1 MHGAIAPV
9 WDTAPV
15 GPSPELVLAQPPP
28 PSPPSPSQP
37 AAAPR
42 FARLASRYRVYRLP
56 AFLLAA
62 ALLAVVGLAT
72 VVGLRSFAES
82 AEWVE
87 HSYQVIAEL
96 ESTLAATRTV
106 ESSARGYRLTDRP
119 DLHAEYLSSIPAA
132 LSHSAQLIA
141 LTRDNPLQHRLA
153 RDIERRVRQ
162 RLAEIDRLLELHLR
176 DPQQARLSSLTS
188 NGAEQMRALTAVAD
202 NMREHER
209 GLLAS
214 RDARTERNAA
224 LLTALVIGGLLL
236 ALSLLA
242 LLMLSLWQE
251 NRRSRALER
260 ESRQALAELE
270 ASAAERQ
277 RLTER
282 HRSLSHYAGLLQ
294 SCQTLEEALDMTAH
308 VIADLIP
315 ELGGR
320 CYVLRA
326 SQNLAETAA
335 RFGREAIAS
344 ADLLHPNDCWALRRG
359 QVHRSQA
366 HDGGVRCAHLE
377 RADPQRAHAGDDDP
391 RWSLCVPL
399 MAQNTSLGLLCLS
412 GARPPREAD
421 LALVQS
427 IAEQLSLA
435 IVNLQLR
442 ETLRVQSLRDPL
454 TGLFNRRYLEENLQR
469 ELLRCQRRH
478 LPLSVL
484 MLDVDH
490 FKRFND
496 THGHAAGDA
505 LLARIGQLLQ
515 ELVRNED
522 IACRYGGEEFTI
534 VLPEADA
541 EAAAQRAERIRAAI
555 AATTIVH
562 LRQTFGPATCSIGLA
577 TSQGERDTPQQLLQS
592 ADAALYRAKAE
603 GRDRVVDGNR
613 SAAVASDARA

>member
-1 MHGAIAPV
+1 MAQ
-9 WDTAPV
+9 
-15 GPSPELVLAQPPP
+15 PSPPASPTPPP
-28 PSPPSPSQP
+28 PS
-37 AAAPR
+37 
-42 FARLASRYRVYRLP
+42 RLVSRYRAYRLP
-56 AFLLAA
+56 AFVLAATLLAA
-62 ALLAVVGLAT
+62 VGVAT
-72 VVGLRSFAES
+72 VAGLRSFANS

-87 HSYQVIAEL
+87 HSYQVIAEI

-119 DLHAEYLSSIPAA
+119 SLHAEYLTSIPAA
-132 LSHSAQLIA
+132 LSHSSALIA
-141 LTRDNPLQHRLA
+141 LTRDNPRQNRLA
-153 RDIERRVRQ
+153 RDVERRVRQ
-162 RLAEIDRLLELHLR
+162 RLAEIDRLLEMHMR
-176 DPQQARLSSLTS
+176 DPQQARLSSQTS
-188 NGAEQMRALTAVAD
+188 HGAEQMRALTAVAD
-202 NMREHER
+202 AMREYER
-209 GLLAS
+209 ALLSA
-214 RDARTERNAA
+214 RDARTERNAT

-236 ALSLLA
+236 ALGLLA
-242 LLMLSLWQE
+242 LLMLNLWQE
-251 NRRSRALER
+251 NKRSRALER

-294 SCQTLEEALDMTAH
+294 SCQTLQEAMDMTAH
-308 VIADLIP
+308 AIADLIP
-315 ELGGR
+315 EFGGR
-320 CYVLRA
+320 CYILRA

-344 ADLLHPNDCWALRRG
+344 ADLLHPDDCWALRRG
-359 QVHRSQA
+359 RIHRSQA
-366 HDGGVRCAHLE
+366 HDGGVRCAHLA
-377 RADPQRAHAGDDDP
+377 RAEAGADSGGDP

-412 GARPPREAD
+412 GERPPREAD
-421 LALVQS
+421 LALIQS

-435 IVNLQLR
+435 VVNLQLR

-469 ELLRCQRRH
+469 ELLRCQRRK

-505 LLARIGQLLQ
+505 LLARVGQLLQ

-522 IACRYGGEEFTI
+522 IACRYGGEEFTV

-541 EAAAQRAERIRAAI
+541 ATAMQRAEQIRAAI

-577 TSQGERDTPQQLLQS
+577 TSVGDRETPQQLLQA

-603 GRDRVVDGNR
+603 GRDRVVDGNKP
-613 SAAVASDARA
+613 AAADA

>member
-1 MHGAIAPV
+1 M
-9 WDTAPV
+9 
-15 GPSPELVLAQPPP
+15 AQPPP
-28 PSPPSPSQP
+28 PASSPAAPAAP
-37 AAAPR
+37 AAAASPLS
-42 FARLASRYRVYRLP
+42 ARVASRYRAYRLP

-62 ALLAVVGLAT
+62 ALLAAVGVAT
-72 VVGLRSFAES
+72 VAGLRGFADS
-82 AEWVE
+82 AQWVE
-87 HSYQVIAEL
+87 HSYQVIAEI

-106 ESSARGYRLTDRP
+106 ESTARGYRLTDRP
-119 DLHAEYLSSIPAA
+119 ALHAEYLASIPAT
-132 LSHSAQLIA
+132 LNHSTALIA
-141 LTRDNPLQHRLA
+141 LTRDNPAQHRLA
-153 RDIERRVRQ
+153 RDVERRVRL
-162 RLAEIDRLLELHLR
+162 RLAEIDRLLDMHLR
-176 DPQQARLSSLTS
+176 DPQQARISSQTS
-188 NGAEQMRALTAVAD
+188 HGAEQMRALTAVAD
-202 NMREHER
+202 AMREHER
-209 GLLAS
+209 ALLAA
-214 RDARTERNAA
+214 RDARTERNAV
-224 LLTALVIGGLLL
+224 LLTALVVGGLVL
-236 ALSLLA
+236 ALVLLA

-294 SCQTLEEALDMTAH
+294 SCQTLQEAMDMTAH

-315 ELGGR
+315 EFGGR
-320 CYVLRA
+320 CYILRA

-344 ADLLHPNDCWALRRG
+344 ADLLHPDDCWALRRG
-359 QVHRSQA
+359 RTHRSQA
-366 HDGGVRCAHLE
+366 RDGGVRCAHLA
-377 RADPQRAHAGDDDP
+377 RAGADDGADDP

-412 GARPPREAD
+412 GERPPREAD
-421 LALVQS
+421 LALIQS

-469 ELLRCQRRH
+469 ELLRCQRRR
-478 LPLSVL
+478 LPLTVL

-505 LLARIGQLLQ
+505 LLARVGQLLQ

-522 IACRYGGEEFTI
+522 IACRYGGEEFTV

-541 EAAAQRAERIRAAI
+541 AAAMQRAEQIRAAI

-577 TSQGERDTPQQLLQS
+577 TSTGDRDTPQQLLQA

-613 SAAVASDARA
+613 PAAAGA